1 MTVVLVMI
9 LVVNFLGARAYGET
23 EFWLSSMKIIAIV
36 GLIILGIV
44 LMAGGGPNKDP
55 IGFRYW
61 VSPGEFCVWV
71 CNSRAN
77 RPGPFNQI
85 TLDNG
90 EGYVPGAWGQFL
102 AWFACL
108 VQAAFS

>member
-61 VSPGEFCVWV
+61 VSPGG
-71 CNSRAN
+71 SRCYPQSNFDCATYS
-77 RPGPFNQI
+77 R
-85 TLDNG
+85 
-90 EGYVPGAWGQFL
+90 
-102 AWFACL
+102 
-108 VQAAFS
+108 